1 MTTPKGLRVI
11 PVSDRAWLV
20 PALGDALAGG
30 APILPIADTAMA
42 GDKTAGAGSG
52 PDAAF
57 GFVAELQRTELPEG
71 TAVVIRT
78 SGSSGIPKAV
88 ALSAAAL
95 RASAEATHARL
106 GGPGQ
111 WLVALPAQL
120 ISGLQMLVR
129 SVVAGS
135 QPVFFDGRFDPAEL
149 LVKAEEMDA
158 ERRYVSLVPVQFTR
172 LLDLAERDEDAADAL
187 RRFDAVLV
195 GGQAVT
201 LEMRRRA
208 HDLGVAL
215 KRSYG
220 MSETAGGC
228 VYDGVELGD
237 TLVRIRGGE
246 VQLSGPTLAIGYV
259 GDPALTNESF
269 VTERTG
275 ERWYRTGDAGEL
287 LGGMLTVTGRL
298 DRVIISGGI
307 NVSLD
312 EVERVVRV
320 LPGWGDAVALG
331 VPDRDWGERV
341 HLVRASAPDGA
352 ARDRGAGSAGS
363 GVGTEVGAGD
373 GTVSF
378 MAVGESLRAALSVA
392 AVPVGESLVDAIPRL
407 AGEKPDL
414 VVLAALCGLGAET
427 IDDATQELHPDHTKE
442 QA

>member
-1 MTTPKGLRVI
+1 M
-11 PVSDRAWLV
+11 A
-20 PALGDALAGG
+20 ALGDALAGG
-30 APILPIADTAMA
+30 APILPVADTVLK
-42 GDKTAGAGSG
+42 GEPVEHAGSG
-52 PDAAF
+52 ASAATSF
-57 GFVAELQRTELPEG
+57 AAELQRAELPPG

-78 SGSSGIPKAV
+78 SGSSGVPKAV

-111 WLVALPAQL
+111 WLVALPTQL

-129 SVVAGS
+129 SAIAGT
-135 QPVFFDGRFDPAEL
+135 QPVFFDGQLDPAAL
-149 LVKAEEMDA
+149 LNKAELMDA
-158 ERRYVSLVPVQFTR
+158 ERRYVSLVPVQLTR
-172 LLDLAERDEDAADAL
+172 LLDLAERDAQAADTL

-195 GGQAVT
+195 GGQAVS

-228 VYDGVELGD
+228 VYDGVEIGD

-246 VQLSGPTLAIGYV
+246 VQLAGPSLALGYI
-259 GDPALTNESF
+259 GDPELTNECF
-269 VTERTG
+269 VTEPSG

-312 EVERVVRV
+312 EVERVVRAQ
-320 LPGWGDAVALG
+320 PGWRDAVALG

-341 HLVRASAPDGA
+341 HLVRASDA
-352 ARDRGAGSAGS
+352 AAETNEA
-363 GVGTEVGAGD
+363 TEAATFAD
-373 GTVSF
+373 
-378 MAVGESLRAALSVA
+378 VGESLRATLSVA
-392 AVPVGESLVDAIPRL
+392 AVPVGESIVDAIPRL

-414 VVLAALCGLGAET
+414 VALAALTGVPGRGGPPQS
-427 IDDATQELHPDHTKE
+427 DAGSAITTHTTKE

>member
-1 MTTPKGLRVI
+1 MTSPHGLREI
-11 PVSDRAWLV
+11 PVSDRAWLIA
-20 PALGDALAGG
+20 ALGDALAGG
-30 APILPIADTAMA
+30 SPIRPVDDSGTTDSATDYTASAP
-42 GDKTAGAGSG
+42 
-52 PDAAF
+52 
-57 GFVAELQRTELPEG
+57 ELPEG

-78 SGSSGIPKAV
+78 SGSSGVPKSV

-95 RASAEATHARL
+95 RASAEATHERL

-111 WLVALPAQL
+111 WLVALPTQL

-129 SVVAGS
+129 SAIAGTT
-135 QPVFFDGRFDPAEL
+135 PVFYDGPFVPEALLEIAES
-149 LVKAEEMDA
+149 MTH
-158 ERRYVSLVPVQFTR
+158 ERRYISLVPVQLAR
-172 LLDLAERDEDAADAL
+172 LLELAERDEDAADAL

-201 LEMRRRA
+201 LELRRRA
-208 HDLGVAL
+208 HALGIAL

-228 VYDGVELGD
+228 VYDGVEIGD

-246 VQLSGPTLAIGYV
+246 VQLAGPTLALGYV
-259 GDPALTNESF
+259 GDTALTHKNF
-269 VTERTG
+269 ITEPSG

-312 EVERVVRV
+312 EVERIVRT
-320 LPGWGDAVALG
+320 LPGWEDAVALG

-341 HLVRASAPDGA
+341 HLVRAVSGGIADA
-352 ARDRGAGSAGS
+352 AAA
-363 GVGTEVGAGD
+363 A
-373 GTVSF
+373 VSF
-378 MAVGESLRAALSVA
+378 AVSFTEAGQAIRAALGVA
-392 AVPVGESLVDAIPRL
+392 AVPSGESVLDEIPRL

-414 VVLAALCGLGAET
+414 VALAARCGLPGPEAAPGT
-427 IDDATQELHPDHTKE
+427 PHPTDTKE